1 MEGPDGSFD
10 ESDLRGSQGRV
21 AFAAL
26 VVERRPLSRDELA
39 ELMWDGRPPDK
50 WPGSLTTVVSRIR
63 TLVGRVGLDGR
74 SVVGSST
81 GSYEIRLPPG
91 SWVDLED
98 ATRRLDR
105 ADGALRHGD
114 PVAASA
120 DATVAAS
127 VLRRPFLAG
136 IDNEWAEQRRRRLR
150 EALYHC
156 STLLA
161 RAWIDRGDHRLAANL
176 AEQAVGLDALRETGH
191 RLLMEAEWRRG
202 DRGAALRAFDTCA
215 RILRQELGVT
225 PSAETLGL
233 ADRIRA

>member
-1 MEGPDGSFD
+1 M
-10 ESDLRGSQGRV
+10 
-21 AFAAL
+21 
-26 VVERRPLSRDELA
+26 
-39 ELMWDGRPPDK
+39 
-50 WPGSLTTVVSRIR
+50 VSP
-63 TLVGRVGLDGR
+63 VGLDGH

-81 GSYEIRLPPG
+81 GSYEIRLPPD

-114 PVAASA
+114 PVAAST

-136 IDNEWAEQRRRRLR
+136 VDNQWVEQRRRRLR
-150 EALYHC
+150 EAFYHC

-176 AEQAVGLDALRETGH
+176 AEQAVALDALRETGH
-191 RLLMEAEWRRG
+191 RLLMEAEWRLG
-202 DRGAALRAFDTCA
+202 DRGAALRAFEACEQVF
-215 RILRQELGVT
+215 LEELGVE
-225 PSAETLGL
+225 PSPETVRL
-233 ADRIRA
+233 ADQIGA